1 MVLSKGHEVVGPGY
15 SRMSG
20 DVVRVMDRGREL
32 DNPNRVGWVPQDY
45 GMDRRTDWVTRGS
58 QDNWDGGS
66 GQQADQVTWVSHGN
80 GDSNPKSGNSSR
92 VNRVGNT
99 EQKIGGS
106 SRVVNTKSW
115 VVQNLTNTERRLA
128 ENSANT
134 KSWVMQDSGGGG
146 ARNQK
151 QKKVLLQPKG

>member
-20 DVVRVMDRGREL
+20 DVVRVTDRGREL

-58 QDNWDGGS
+58 QDNRDGGS
-66 GQQADQVTWVSHGN
+66 GQQADRVTWVSHGN

-146 ARNQK
+146 AKNQK